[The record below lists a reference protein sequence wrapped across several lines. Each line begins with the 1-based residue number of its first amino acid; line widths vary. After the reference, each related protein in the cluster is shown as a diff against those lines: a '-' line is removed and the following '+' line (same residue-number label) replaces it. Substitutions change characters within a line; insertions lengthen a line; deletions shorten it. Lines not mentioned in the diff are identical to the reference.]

1 MATRHAV
8 EATAAT
14 KRGKYMSAKGT
25 PTVSLCIPAY
35 QAERHLRETLNAA
48 FAQTCQDMEI
58 LVLDNNTTDGT
69 RRILDEALRDNRD
82 ARLRVV
88 RNDHTLS
95 MPDNWNRV
103 VELCRA
109 PLIKLLCAD
118 DLIEKTCVQ
127 DQADIL
133 INNPDVALVACK
145 VDLLDDAGHP
155 LRRSTGLRRLT
166 GRHDGRTVVRHV
178 VRSGGNPIGP
188 SAAVTFRRKD
198 FTAVGGFNGD
208 LLYPMELELWTR
220 LLQRGDFVG
229 LPNPMA
235 AFRISAEGA
244 TAFTSVRAQFGQ
256 QAELSRRI
264 AHDAAWRMGS
274 VDRFVGWLGAV
285 TMQARRSL
293 LFSHSAWRYGRRSP
307 TVRRALESGST
318 PPTRDP
324 AA

>member
-1 MATRHAV
+1 MATLA
-8 EATAAT
+8 AIAAT
-14 KRGKYMSAKGT
+14 ESSTGGDELQVKRIPA
-25 PTVSLCIPAY
+25 VSLCIPAY
-35 QAERHLRETLNAA
+35 QAERHLRETLAAA

-69 RRILDEALRDNRD
+69 RRILDEALREKRD
-82 ARLRVV
+82 PRLRVV
-88 RNDHTLS
+88 RNDRTLS

-118 DLIEKTCVQ
+118 DLIDETCVQ

-133 INNPDVALVACK
+133 TNNPDVALVACK

-198 FTAVGGFNGD
+198 FTAVGGFKGD

-229 LPNPMA
+229 LASPMA

-256 QAELSRRI
+256 QVELTRRI
-264 AHDAAWRMGS
+264 AHDATWRMGCG
-274 VDRFVGWLGAV
+274 DRLLGWLGAV

-293 LFSHSAWRYGRRSP
+293 LFSHSAWRYGHRSSSDQPVRDIDP
-307 TVRRALESGST
+307 TPLTRGRA
-318 PPTRDP
+318 R
-324 AA
+324 